1 MTNLETRATMGCL
14 QTGATLTIWNGR
26 GLQEKCAHWDRRA
39 GASEAR
45 VVMEFQAMYVTN
57 DMSISHLYSVLLSS
71 SVLLLVNV
79 RVLG

>member
-1 MTNLETRATMGCL
+1 MASLQMRATLM
-14 QTGATLTIWNGR
+14 TWNGR

-57 DMSISHLYSVLLSS
+57 DMSFSNLYSVLLSS

-79 RVLG
+79 RMLG